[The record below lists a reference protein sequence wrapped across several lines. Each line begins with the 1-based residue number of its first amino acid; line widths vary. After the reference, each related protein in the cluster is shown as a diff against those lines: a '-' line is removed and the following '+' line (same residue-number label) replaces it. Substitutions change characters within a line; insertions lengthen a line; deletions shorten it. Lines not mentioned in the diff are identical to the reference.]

1 MFTAVAHKNLASV
14 EGYFNEHFTQNDYYA
29 TGEVRPGQWI
39 GRGIEPLGL
48 DLQSPVSRK
57 AFVALCDNRN
67 PVTNGR
73 LTQRQRVEGQ
83 RRVLFDFTCS
93 APKSVSVLAVTLG
106 DDRLTVAHEEASRLA
121 FAELES
127 FAAAR
132 VRKSGHQRDR
142 TTGNLLA
149 ASFLHTSSRALDPQ
163 LHTHFTVFNAT
174 FDSHE
179 SAWKALQAGPMFEAI
194 RYATEVYRNELARR
208 LHEMGYQTRAARH
221 GIEIDGVDE
230 GILQRFSKRAHQR
243 DEAVREL
250 EQKLG
255 RSLSNNEVSH
265 AVHQTRVA
273 KIKGITTSEVI
284 AHQRTQLSSE
294 EIRDLTR
301 LRDTEN
307 GRTVSLKSTDEVAAL
322 RHSIEHTF
330 ERRSVAAEHELLQTA
345 LVFGRGQLDLPRL
358 KGELKT
364 ANGLVPTE
372 NGWTT
377 RKILETEWFLIQTV
391 DQGRNA
397 VAPLHPTHPLPAW
410 LSADQRQALAHLLH
424 SRDRVTGLR
433 GLAGTGK
440 TTALR
445 ELATACQAAGCP
457 ALFCAPTAAAAD
469 VLRKEGFD
477 ASTLQS
483 LLLGKT
489 SPAPRTVLVL
499 DEAGAVGIDDL
510 RRLFELALRHDCRVV
525 LSGDTGQHA
534 AVPRGDALRILE
546 EHSSFQFGQLTRIRR
561 QRRAD
566 YRAVVELAARKQ
578 SVKAFR
584 ELERMGAIQELDGE
598 TLYTTAAKVYHTAMR
613 ENRSVLLVA
622 PTWAEIESVTGHVRS
637 LLKREGVVSSDEE
650 TVAVF
655 DSLSWTRAQRAAP
668 RHFRPGLELHFHET
682 RGGFARGETVAVMEV
697 GKQLKVRRSD
707 GSHKI
712 LDPAVLAASYDVG
725 ERRSLAIA
733 AGDRLLLQANA
744 RLGGQRFIN
753 GELVSVTSVQKET
766 ITLADGRVLPKNYR
780 TFTHGYAVTSHAAQ
794 GKTVDEVL
802 LVASSRSLAAV
813 HQQQFYVSIS
823 RGRERC
829 QVFTDDA
836 EQLRAH
842 VGRANARTAAVEALP
857 VPRQRLTTGRYLR
870 SLVQRALRWSE
881 AFRRRIG
888 FGLQASPATGMK
900 RTTELSQNPS
910 IRPSHAQTL

>member
-29 TGEVRPGQWI
+29 AGEVRPGHWI
-39 GRGIEPLGL
+39 GRGIERLGL
-48 DLQSPVSRK
+48 DVQSPVSRE
-57 AFVALCDNRN
+57 AFSALCDNRN
-67 PVTNGR
+67 PVTGER

-106 DDRLTVAHEEASRLA
+106 DDRLTVAHEESSRLA

-132 VRKSGHQRDR
+132 VRKSDHQRDR

-149 ASFLHTSSRALDPQ
+149 AVFLHTSSRVLDPQ

-174 FDSHE
+174 FDPQE
-179 SAWKALQAGPMFEAI
+179 KTWKALQAGPMFDAI

-208 LHEMGYQTRAARH
+208 LHELGYQTRSARH
-221 GIEIDGVDE
+221 GYEIEGVDE
-230 GILQRFSKRAHQR
+230 AILQRFSKRAHQR

-273 KIKGITTSEVI
+273 KIKGITTSEVV
-284 AHQRTQLSSE
+284 AHQRAQLSSE
-294 EIRDLTR
+294 E
-301 LRDTEN
+301 LRELSQLRNAAN
-307 GRTVSLKSTDEVAAL
+307 GRSASLKNTDEVVAL
-322 RHSIEHTF
+322 RHSIDHTF

-345 LVFGRGQLDLPRL
+345 LVHGRGQLDLTRL
-358 KGELKT
+358 KQALKT
-364 ANGLVPTE
+364 ANGLVPVPD
-372 NGWTT
+372 GWTT

-397 VAPLHPTHPLPAW
+397 LAPLHPTHPLSAW

-424 SRDRVTGLR
+424 SRDRVAGLR

-445 ELATACQAAGCP
+445 ELAIAYRAAGCS
-457 ALFCAPTAAAAD
+457 ALFCAPTAAATD
-469 VLRKEGFD
+469 VLRREGFD
-477 ASTLQS
+477 AATLQS
-483 LLLGKT
+483 LLLKK
-489 SPAPRTVLVL
+489 SPPAPRTVLVL

-510 RRLFELALRHDCRVV
+510 RRLFELALRHDCRIV

-534 AVPRGDALRILE
+534 SVPRGDALRILE
-546 EHSSFQFGQLTRIRR
+546 EHSSYQFGRLTRIRR

-578 SVKAFR
+578 SVQALMQ
-584 ELERMGAIQELDGE
+584 LERMGVVHELEGD
-598 TLYTTAAKVYHTAMR
+598 TLYTTAANTYCVAMK
-613 ENRSVLLVA
+613 EKRSVLLVA
-622 PTWAEIESVTGHVRS
+622 PTWAEIESVTGQVRS
-637 LLKREGVVSSDEE
+637 LLKEKGVVASNEE

-682 RGGFARGETVAVMEV
+682 RGGFAKGETVAVMEV

-707 GSHKI
+707 GSHKM
-712 LDPAVLAASYDVG
+712 LDPAALAASFDVG
-725 ERRSLAIA
+725 ERHSLAIA
-733 AGDRLLLQANA
+733 AGDRLLLQDNA
-744 RLGGQRFIN
+744 RLGGQSFIN
-753 GELVSVTSVQKET
+753 GELVSVRSVQAET
-766 ITLADGRVLPKNYR
+766 ITLADGRVLPKDYR

-829 QVFTDDA
+829 RVFTDDA
-836 EQLRAH
+836 DRLRAH
-842 VGRANARTAAVEALP
+842 VGRANARMAAVEVLP
-857 VPRQRLTTGRYLR
+857 VTKLGASAGWFLR
-870 SLVQRALRWSE
+870 SLVQRALRWSQE
-881 AFRRRIG
+881 LRQRIG
-888 FGLQASPATGMK
+888 LDLKAASNSGMN
-900 RTTELSQNPS
+900 RSPDLSQKPS